1 MVGRAERKG
10 ARMERKRKLI
20 PLDESQKGVSEL
32 LYAESLPVN
41 PCYEMTLS
49 QVGALGDFISTNSA
63 AGIDPLF
70 KAIRYAFKLGY
81 MKGSRAAKMEARM
94 QQQETAYD
102 VEDEEESMEV

>member
-1 MVGRAERKG
+1 
-10 ARMERKRKLI
+10 MERKRKLI

-49 QVGALGDFISTNSA
+49 QVGALGDFISTNNE

-81 MKGSRAAKMEARM
+81 MKGSSAAKMEARM
-94 QQQETAYD
+94 KQQEMAYND
-102 VEDEEESMEV
+102 DDEEESIEV